1 MAHYRPKAEQ
11 LIALDRLADEI
22 AALRKQVV
30 LLRKQLTPNDEHAAL
45 EEEIDAILTR
55 LDGCVA
61 VERKAMAAILKRLR
75 NTPCIAA

>member
-11 LIALDRLADEI
+11 LTALDRLVDEI

-30 LLRKQLTPNDEHAAL
+30 LLRKQLPPNDAHAVL
-45 EEEIDAILTR
+45 EAEIDAILTR

-61 VERKAMAAILKRLR
+61 AERKAMAAMLKRLR
-75 NTPCIAA
+75 DTPRVAA

>member
-11 LIALDRLADEI
+11 LTELDRLADEI

-45 EEEIDAILTR
+45 TEEIDAILTR
-55 LDGCVA
+55 LDSCVA

-75 NTPCIAA
+75 NTPRIAA

>member
-11 LIALDRLADEI
+11 VTALDRLADEI